1 MATTPDRLMAK
12 DLFELYETG
21 KHRRYTLLFAVN
33 GGAFAVG
40 RLWAENP
47 DGAAAVLGGLTLPAL
62 AVGMAA
68 FTAVM
73 VADIFT
79 FGEKMRRA
87 LAPDAVSPPV
97 IEVFGPVGRIV
108 LLLLGSLVVV
118 GWLLVGFGG
127 RRG

>member
-1 MATTPDRLMAK
+1 MATIADGVTAT

-47 DGAAAVLGGLTLPAL
+47 DGAAAVLGGLTLSAL

-79 FGEKMRRA
+79 FGEKMRRVLA
-87 LAPDAVSPPV
+87 LDGVGTPV
-97 IEVFGPVGRIV
+97 IEVFGPIGRIV
-108 LLLLGSLVVV
+108 LLLLGLLVVV

-127 RRG
+127 HPV